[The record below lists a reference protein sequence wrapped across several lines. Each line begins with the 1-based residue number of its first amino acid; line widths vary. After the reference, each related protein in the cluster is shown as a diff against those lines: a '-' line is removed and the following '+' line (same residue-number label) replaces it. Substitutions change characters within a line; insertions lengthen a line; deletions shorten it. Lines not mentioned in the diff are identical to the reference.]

1 MSKWDKLYV
10 ICNMLSNIY
19 RNSKSTSFEILYW
32 LNCDLEDT
40 VISSTQRLI
49 ISRVAFSK
57 DKVMEMRELFVKL
70 YENNDIILDYLNR
83 KITKHYFFSHIKRPK
98 DYKKTNDEVKKI
110 FNDLN
115 IFDIIDEK

>member
-1 MSKWDKLYV
+1 
-10 ICNMLSNIY
+10 MLSNIY

-32 LNCDLEDT
+32 LNCDLDD
-40 VISSTQRLI
+40 VKISQTQRLI

-57 DKVMEMRELFVKL
+57 DKVMEMRALFLKL
-70 YENNDIILDYLNR
+70 YDNNDVLTDYLNK

-115 IFDIIDEK
+115 IFNIINEE